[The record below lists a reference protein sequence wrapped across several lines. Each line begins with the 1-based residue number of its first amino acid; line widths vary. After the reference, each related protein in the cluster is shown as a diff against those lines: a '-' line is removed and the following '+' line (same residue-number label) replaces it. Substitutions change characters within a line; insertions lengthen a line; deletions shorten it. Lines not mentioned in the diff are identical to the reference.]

1 MIRRLPLLFVI
12 AGPTQQKDRYKSV
25 QYVPY
30 GHRKTMTFP
39 AALGCDRIDAP
50 CVFDGPVNAI
60 SFTAYVEQFL
70 VPTLRSSDVVIAAKD
85 MRSVRATL
93 GAINR
98 TRASPK
104 GFAGG

>member
-1 MIRRLPLLFVI
+1 MPMENKRLGKRPQRRLAFGRRLP
-12 AGPTQQKDRYKSV
+12 A
-25 QYVPY
+25 YVPY

-104 GFAGG
+104 GF

>member
-1 MIRRLPLLFVI
+1 
-12 AGPTQQKDRYKSV
+12 
-25 QYVPY
+25 
-30 GHRKTMTFP
+30 MTFP

-93 GAINR
+93 ER
-98 TRASPK
+98 STVLERRRRDSPGVDRVK
-104 GFAGG
+104 VRERVLSPPSPIRHSPVTEVDDAGTNWSQA